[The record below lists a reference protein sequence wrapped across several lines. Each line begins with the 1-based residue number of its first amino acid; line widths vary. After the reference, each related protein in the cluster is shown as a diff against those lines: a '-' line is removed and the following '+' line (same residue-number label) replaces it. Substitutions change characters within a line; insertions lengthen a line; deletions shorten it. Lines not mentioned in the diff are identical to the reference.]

1 MRAQHSRYRA
11 MLSALMD
18 GELSDDSRREL
29 DRHLSACPSCER
41 TLEDFRHLREMGST
55 AKPFPANPFY
65 LTRIKAALDRSSATA
80 WGVSE
85 IEAKLFGP
93 LLAILVLAII
103 LLFSVTERESPATPD
118 EYFFGG
124 QKTVVEQQ
132 LLLRSEKM
140 SKEEVL
146 MLTSLSHT
154 REERSRR

>member
-11 MLSALMD
+11 MISALID

-29 DRHLSACPSCER
+29 DNHLSACPVCEQ
-41 TLEDFRHLREMGST
+41 TLKDFRRLKEMGSA
-55 AKPFPANPFY
+55 AKPFPASPFY
-65 LTRIKAALDRSSATA
+65 LTRIKAALDRSSATP

-85 IEAKLFGP
+85 VEAKLFGP
-93 LLAILVLAII
+93 LLAILVFAII
-103 LLFSVTERESPATPD
+103 VLFSITERESSAAPD

-146 MLTSLSHT
+146 MLTSLPQAG
-154 REERSRR
+154 EERIKR

>member
-1 MRAQHSRYRA
+1 MEAQHSTYRA
-11 MLSALMD
+11 MISALID
-18 GELSDDSRREL
+18 GELSDDSRRKLES
-29 DRHLSACPSCER
+29 HLRACPACEQ
-41 TLEDFRHLREMGST
+41 TLKDFRCLKEMGST
-55 AKPFPANPFY
+55 AKPFPASPFY
-65 LTRIKAALDRSSATA
+65 LTRIKAALDRSSATP

-146 MLTSLSHT
+146 MLTSLSQAG
-154 REERSRR
+154 EERSRR

>member
-1 MRAQHSRYRA
+1 MRAHHSRYRA
-11 MLSALMD
+11 MISALID
-18 GELSDDSRREL
+18 GELSDGSRREL
-29 DRHLSACPSCER
+29 DNHLSTCPVCEQI
-41 TLEDFRHLREMGST
+41 LKDFRRLKEMGSP
-55 AKPFPANPFY
+55 AKPFPASPFY
-65 LTRIKAALDRSSATA
+65 LTRVKAALERSSATP

-93 LLAILVLAII
+93 LLAILILALIF
-103 LLFSVTERESPATPD
+103 LFSITEKESSASPD

-146 MLTSLSHT
+146 MLTSLSQT
-154 REERSRR
+154 REEQSRR